1 MLKLK
6 RAYDPVSHTDGTRL
20 LVERL
25 WPRGLSKAKLHVDA
39 WLKDVGPSTELRK
52 WFSHDP
58 ERWARFRRRYFREL
72 DSQPEA
78 WRPIVSAAR
87 RGTVTLVYSSHD
99 EQHNN
104 AVALQDYL
112 RAKMRRPAVS
122 AHAVAAD
129 RVPASGQT
137 GAARRINSTDRAANC
152 AIPLGLRRTGAAPS
166 WHDGRPS
173 SRYIRRARLRRRV

>member
-6 RAYDPVSHTDGTRL
+6 RAYEPVSRRDGTRF

-25 WPRGLSKAKLHVDA
+25 WPRGLSKAKLHVNA

-58 ERWARFRRRYFREL
+58 EKWSRFRSRYFREL
-72 DSQPEA
+72 DSQPKA

-99 EQHNN
+99 ERHNN
-104 AVALQDYL
+104 AVALQDYV
-112 RAKMRRPAVS
+112 RAKMRRPAGS
-122 AHAVAAD
+122 GHTVAAD
-129 RVPASGQT
+129 HARV
-137 GAARRINSTDRAANC
+137 
-152 AIPLGLRRTGAAPS
+152 
-166 WHDGRPS
+166 
-173 SRYIRRARLRRRV
+173 SR